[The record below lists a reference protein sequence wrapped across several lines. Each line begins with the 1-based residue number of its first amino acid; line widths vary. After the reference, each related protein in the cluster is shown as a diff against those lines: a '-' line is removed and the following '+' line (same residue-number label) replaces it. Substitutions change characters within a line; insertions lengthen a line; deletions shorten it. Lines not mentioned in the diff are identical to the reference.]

1 MMNLTQ
7 TKIVG
12 LTMELD
18 LKTREYQ
25 KLCEA
30 FKSLK
35 DTNIDANDKKFYN
48 LRKAFLQN
56 NYEITEINRQLK
68 ELKEKEEI
76 IEKEQ
81 EEKYSAE
88 NLFKKNK
95 KEETSLVV
103 TDEKISVFKKII
115 NKIKSLF
122 KI

>member
-25 KLCEA
+25 MLCNA

-76 IEKEQ
+76 IEKEH
-81 EEKYSAE
+81 EEKYSVD
-88 NLFKKNK
+88 NLFKKDK

-115 NKIKSLF
+115 NKIKSIF
-122 KI
+122 KL

>member
-25 KLCEA
+25 MLCNA

>member
-25 KLCEA
+25 MLCNA

-81 EEKYSAE
+81 EEKYSVD
-88 NLFKKNK
+88 NLFKKEK
-95 KEETSLVV
+95 KEATSLVV

-115 NKIKSLF
+115 NKIKGWF

>member
-25 KLCEA
+25 MLCNA

-115 NKIKSLF
+115 NKIKSIF
-122 KI
+122 KV

>member
-25 KLCEA
+25 MLCNA

-81 EEKYSAE
+81 EEKYSVD
-88 NLFKKNK
+88 NLFKKDK

-115 NKIKSLF
+115 NKIKRIF
-122 KI
+122 KL

>member
-25 KLCEA
+25 MLCNA

-56 NYEITEINRQLK
+56 NYEIKVNFFFPSYKSSFRF
-68 ELKEKEEI
+68 
-76 IEKEQ
+76 
-81 EEKYSAE
+81 S
-88 NLFKKNK
+88 
-95 KEETSLVV
+95 S
-103 TDEKISVFKKII
+103 IS
-115 NKIKSLF
+115 
-122 KI
+122 

>member
-1 MMNLTQ
+1 MNLTQ
-7 TKIVG
+7 SKIIA

-25 KLCEA
+25 MLCNA

-35 DTNIDANDKKFYN
+35 DTTIDANDKKFYN

-68 ELKEKEEI
+68 ELKEKEEK
-76 IEKEQ
+76 IEKEK
-81 EEKYSAE
+81 EEKYSTE
-88 NLFKKNK
+88 NLFKKEK

-103 TDEKISVFKKII
+103 TEEKISAFKRII

>member
-25 KLCEA
+25 MLCNA

-81 EEKYSAE
+81 EEKYSVD
-88 NLFKKNK
+88 NLFKKDK

-115 NKIKSLF
+115 NKIKSIF
-122 KI
+122 SV

>member
-25 KLCEA
+25 MLCNA

-35 DTNIDANDKKFYN
+35 DTNIDENDKKFYN

-68 ELKEKEEI
+68 E
-76 IEKEQ
+76 
-81 EEKYSAE
+81 
-88 NLFKKNK
+88 
-95 KEETSLVV
+95 
-103 TDEKISVFKKII
+103 
-115 NKIKSLF
+115 
-122 KI
+122 